1 MADSKIESIE
11 DLPGVG
17 PSTAEKLKEAG
28 YYTIEQIAV
37 ASPSEL
43 TIVEGLGEGTAA
55 KMIKAAR
62 DALEYGFE
70 TADKILERRSKIGVI
85 STGSKS
91 LDALLGG
98 GVQTQAI
105 TEFFAS
111 FGSGKTQVGF
121 QLSVNVQKPK
131 DQGGLGGKVLFIDTE
146 NTFRPRRIAQIA
158 EHAGLDPDSV
168 LKNIYVARAFNSAH
182 QMYLLEKSEDLL
194 REDNIKLLIVDSLTA
209 LFRSDYVGRGTLAE
223 RQQKLNKHI
232 HTLQKFADLYDV
244 AIYVTNQVM
253 SKPNVL
259 FGDPTT
265 PIGGHILGHMSTYR
279 VYLRKSKGDKR
290 IARLIDSPDLP
301 NAEAVFE
308 VNEKGIVDSKK

>member
-1 MADSKIESIE
+1 M
-11 DLPGVG
+11 
-17 PSTAEKLKEAG
+17 
-28 YYTIEQIAV
+28 
-37 ASPSEL
+37 
-43 TIVEGLGEGTAA
+43 
-55 KMIKAAR
+55 
-62 DALEYGFE
+62 
-70 TADKILERRSKIGVI
+70 
-85 STGSKS
+85 
-91 LDALLGG
+91 
-98 GVQTQAI
+98 
-105 TEFFAS
+105 
-111 FGSGKTQVGF
+111 
-121 QLSVNVQKPK
+121 SVDVQKPK
-131 DQGGLGGKVLFIDTE
+131 DQGGLEGKVLFIDTE
-146 NTFRPRRIAQIA
+146 NTFRPRRVAQIA
-158 EHAGLDPDSV
+158 ENAGMDPESV

-308 VNEKGIVDSKK
+308 VNEKGIVDTKK